1 MLSKHEENTMAKL
14 TDAQLIVLSA
24 AAARDDG
31 VAVVAAKMN
40 RAAASKVGASLITRK
55 LMREVRS
62 KPGMPVW
69 REGEDGRPI
78 SLIITRAGRDA
89 IGVEEDAPAEAQR
102 PSNKES
108 GEKGAT
114 TVGKRSR
121 NRPREKVSIDDDAA
135 SPRAGT
141 KQALVIEMLSA
152 KKGAT
157 LNALVEA
164 TGWLPH
170 TVRAALTGLRKRS
183 FSIERTREEGSDSIY
198 RIVCAPA
205 AATA

>member
-14 TDAQLIVLSA
+14 TDTQLIVLSA

-31 VAVVAAKMN
+31 IAVVPAKMN
-40 RAAASKVGASLITRK
+40 RAAVSKVGASLITRK
-55 LMREVRS
+55 LMREARS

-69 REGEDGRPI
+69 RENGDGRPI

-89 IGVEEDAPAEAQR
+89 IGVEEDAPAEAQC
-102 PSNKES
+102 PSDKES
-108 GEKGAT
+108 GEKGAVT
-114 TVGKRSR
+114 AENRSR
-121 NRPREKVSIDDDAA
+121 DRSGAKASIDDGAA

-141 KQALVIEMLSA
+141 KQALVIEMLCA

-170 TVRAALTGLRKRS
+170 TTRAALTGLRKRG
-183 FSIERTREEGSDSIY
+183 FAIERRCEEGSDSIY

-205 AATA
+205 ASAA